1 MLVLSVVALVPLA
14 MGRTASGQVDARQVY
29 LRDCASCHGA
39 DGRGTERGPTL
50 EGQGAAGVD
59 FMLSTGRMPLKGGA
73 DDVERHP
80 PAYDRATI
88 DALVQYVSTL
98 VPGGPAIPNV
108 DAAAGDLTDGGTEY
122 RAQCAACH
130 QTALQ
135 GGALVRGSSPD
146 LEQATAVQVGEAMRT
161 GPGAMPV
168 FGSAAA
174 SDHDVEGIARYVL
187 TLPAP

>member
-1 MLVLSVVALVPLA
+1 V
-14 MGRTASGQVDARQVY
+14 
-29 LRDCASCHGA
+29 
-39 DGRGTERGPTL
+39 
-50 EGQGAAGVD
+50 GQGAAGVD
-59 FMLSTGRMPLKGGA
+59 FMLSTGRMPLRGGEN
-73 DDVERHP
+73 DVDRHA

-88 DALVQYVSTL
+88 EALVEYVSTL
-98 VPGGPAIPNV
+98 VPGGPAIPDV
-108 DAAAGDLTDGGTEY
+108 DAAAGDLTGGGTQY

-130 QTALQ
+130 QSALQ

-174 SDHDVEGIARYVL
+174 SDHDVDSIARYVL
-187 TLPAP
+187 ALQHPDDPGGQPLWHLGPLPEGAVAFVALGLVIVALRRIGTRT